1 MFTVNRPVQ
10 KPVVMIRQATK
21 HELDEYE
28 KNKLASIVKNAKE
41 ANIECIN
48 VSADNNP
55 LLVIKQQ

>member
-1 MFTVNRPVQ
+1 MFNVNRPAQ

-28 KNKLASIVKNAKE
+28 KNRLANIAENAKE

-55 LLVIKQQ
+55 LLVIRQH